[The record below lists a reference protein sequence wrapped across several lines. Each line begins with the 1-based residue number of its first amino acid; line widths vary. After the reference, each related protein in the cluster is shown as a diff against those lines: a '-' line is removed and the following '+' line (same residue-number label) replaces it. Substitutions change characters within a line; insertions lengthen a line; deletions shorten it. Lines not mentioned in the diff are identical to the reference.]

1 MRRIQAF
8 ILLIALFGLL
18 MPLATLAQK
27 SQSPRAKAAQTG
39 AARPGTLPALKV
51 TEFKLKNGLRVIF
64 HEDHSTPIVGVNLWY
79 HVGSKNEVPGKT
91 GYAHLFEHM
100 MFQGSK
106 GYDDDFFRPLQEAGG
121 TLNGSTNRDRTNYW
135 EVVPSNFLELALFME
150 ADRMSGL
157 LEVLNEAKLANQ
169 REVVKNEKRQNYDN
183 QPYGLVGAKIA
194 ETLYPPSH
202 PYHWLTI
209 GSLDDL
215 SAASLDDIKAFFRT
229 YYTPRNASLAI
240 AGDFNASEA
249 RRLVERY
256 FGPIASGPQIERP
269 KAPQPKLTETKYI
282 GMQDRVTLPRL
293 YMVWPSHSQFT
304 ADEPATDVLAY
315 VLGSGKS
322 SRLYKTLI
330 YDRQIAQDVSASNN
344 SQEIAGQFQIQV
356 TGRPDKGLADLETV
370 VNEEIKRIQKDGPTS
385 EEIERAF
392 NAREAAFIFGMQTVG
407 GGGGKN
413 DRLNMYAT
421 FVGQPNY
428 VQQDLDRYRRVTAED
443 VKRVANTYLTE
454 ARLIAKVTPRP
465 RDESAP
471 RGGGRGANPPQQAQ
485 QQPTDPDGEMAATK
499 KRAGDDGRKWKLPE
513 PKPDPQLRL
522 PQIQHRKL
530 SNGLEVVIVEHH
542 ELPVV
547 NMNLVIKAGAASD
560 GAQRAG
566 LASLTADLLDEGTRT
581 RSALELS
588 DAFNAIGAQLNV
600 NSNWDSSSAGV
611 LTLTRHFDKALEL
624 YTDVIT
630 NPAFKTDEM
639 TRLLSRRKAAV
650 KQQRDNANAVA
661 NVVYS
666 SILYGPDHPYGHP
679 AFGDEKSLAEIG
691 DADVRMFYNKF
702 YRPNNATLIVVGD
715 VTADNLMPK
724 LENSFSAWK
733 AGDVPRIEIPEPAAR
748 DRAGLYIVDR
758 PGSAQSVI
766 SIGQIGAARS
776 TPDYF
781 PLLVLNSMLGGQFVS
796 RVNLNLR
803 EDKGYSYGARTAFTY
818 RRGRGPF
825 TASAGVFTNVT
836 KESVAEFMKELRGI
850 RGDIPITQK
859 ELEFAKQAIIRAFP
873 RGFETPAQ
881 IGGRLED
888 VVVYGLPDDYFNR
901 YIQRVSA
908 VTLADVNRVA
918 RQYLD
923 PSKMAILVVGDR
935 KEIEPGLRSLQE
947 IGATITYVDSE
958 GKPVAR
964 AAGERNTNP
973 EK

>member
-1 MRRIQAF
+1 MRRIQTF
-8 ILLIALFGLL
+8 IS
-18 MPLATLAQK
+18 PLAIFALLLPLTAMAQK
-27 SQSPRAKAAQTG
+27 SKSPRAKVGQTAAWNT
-39 AARPGTLPALKV
+39 GTLPKLNV

-106 GYDDDFFRPLQEAGG
+106 NYDDDFFRPLQEAGG
-121 TLNGSTNRDRTNYW
+121 TVNGSTNRDRTNYW

-183 QPYGLVGAKIA
+183 QPYGLVGARIA

-215 SAASLDDIKAFFRT
+215 SAASIDDIKSFFRT

-240 AGDFNASEA
+240 AGDFNSAEA
-249 RRLVERY
+249 RRLVEKY
-256 FGPIASGPQIERP
+256 FGSIASGPQIARP
-269 KAPQPKLTETKYI
+269 KPPQPKLTETKYI
-282 GMQDRVTLPRL
+282 EMQDRVTLPRL
-293 YMVWPSHSQFT
+293 YLVWPSHPQFT
-304 ADEPATDVLAY
+304 ADEAATDVLAY

-322 SRLYKTLI
+322 SRLYKTLV
-330 YDRQIAQDVSASNN
+330 YDHQVAQDVSASNN
-344 SQEIAGQFQIQV
+344 SQEIAGQFQIQI
-356 TGRPDKGLADLETV
+356 TGRPDKSLAELETV
-370 VNEEIKRIQKDGPTS
+370 VNEEIKRIKQDGPTT
-385 EEIERAF
+385 EELERAY
-392 NAREAAFIFGMQTVG
+392 NAREAAFVFGMQTVG

-428 VQQDLDRYRRVTAED
+428 VQQDLDRYRRVTAAD
-443 VKRVANTYLTE
+443 VKRVANTYLTD

-471 RGGGRGANPPQQAQ
+471 RGAARGASPPQQAAQ

-499 KRAGDDGRKWKLPE
+499 KGAGDDSSKWKLPV

-547 NMNLVIKAGAASD
+547 NMNLVIKAGAAAD
-560 GAQRAG
+560 GAERAG
-566 LASLTADLLDEGTRT
+566 LASLTADLLDEGTKK

-588 DAFNAIGAQLNV
+588 DEFNAIGAQLNV

-611 LTLTRHFDKALEL
+611 LTLTRHFDKALDL
-624 YTDVIT
+624 YADVIT
-630 NPAFKTDEM
+630 NPALKADEM
-639 TRLLSRRKAAV
+639 KRLLSRRRAAV
-650 KQQRDNANAVA
+650 RQQRDNANAVA

-666 SILYGPDHPYGHP
+666 SILYGASHPYGHS

-691 DADVRMFYNKF
+691 EGDVRMFYEKF

-715 VTADNLMPK
+715 VTANILIPK
-724 LENSFSAWK
+724 LEGAFAEWK
-733 AGDVPRIEIPEPAAR
+733 AGDVPKIEIPEPAAR

-766 SIGQIGAARS
+766 NIGQVGAARS
-776 TPDYF
+776 TSDYF
-781 PLLVLNSMLGGQFVS
+781 PLLVLNTMLGGQFVS

-850 RGDIPITQK
+850 RGEIPITQK
-859 ELEFAKQAIIRAFP
+859 ELEYAKQAIIRAFP

-908 VTLADVNRVA
+908 VSLADVNRVA

-923 PSKMAILVVGDR
+923 PSKMAIVVVGDR
-935 KEIEPGLRSLQE
+935 KEIEAGLRSLQE
-947 IGATITYVDSE
+947 IGETITYVDAE

-964 AAGERNTNP
+964 AGQD
-973 EK
+973 